1 MMPKPTLWVM
11 AMFEDSRGYLI
22 IINNKNNN
30 LEVN

>member
-22 IINNKNNN
+22 IINNNNN